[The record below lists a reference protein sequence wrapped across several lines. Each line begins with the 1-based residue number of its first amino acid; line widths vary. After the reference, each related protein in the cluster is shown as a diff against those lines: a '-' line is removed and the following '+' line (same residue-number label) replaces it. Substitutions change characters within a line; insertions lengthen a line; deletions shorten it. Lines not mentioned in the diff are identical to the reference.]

1 MEDKVTV
8 SFRMSEKT
16 KAALD
21 RIAASMERD
30 RSFVLN
36 EAISEFIERQ
46 NAYSESIRR
55 GLSEAK
61 AGTFATETEVE
72 EAFSAWER

>member
-8 SFRMSEKT
+8 SFRMSGKT

-21 RIAASMERD
+21 QIATSMERD

-36 EAISEFIERQ
+36 EAIAEFIERQ
-46 NAYSESIRR
+46 KAYAASIRR
-55 GLSEAK
+55 GLQEAK
-61 AGTFATETEVE
+61 AENFATDEEVE
-72 EAFSAWER
+72 AALAAWER